1 MVQIVEASKQS
12 RRGFAL
18 ESKFVFGFYLIYKRV
33 IHTSHFFLRV
43 FEYYG
48 GKRKKNRCVSVAV
61 ASSSKLFG

>member
-48 GKRKKNRCVSVAV
+48 EKKKNPCVSVAV